1 MPVVICQ
8 LASGESMI
16 TEKGSMVWMSPNI
29 EMQTSAGGIGK
40 AFGRMFSGESIFQN
54 IYTARGG
61 AGMIAFA
68 SSFPGSIREV
78 EVMDDR
84 PMVVQKAGFLAAE
97 EGVEL
102 SIFFQKKTGAG
113 FFGGEG
119 FIMQKLSGRGKAF
132 VEIDGSAVE
141 YELKAGEK
149 MVVDSG
155 NLAMMD
161 ATCSIDIQTV
171 KGVKNVLFGGE
182 GLFNT
187 VVTGP
192 GRIVLQT
199 MPINNFAA
207 AVACSSGLKGL
218 GERFFCSQGFGG
230 YRIDERADALDAH
243 LHHVAG
249 MDRTDTGGGA
259 GEDHVAR
266 FQGEGLREIAHQ
278 VEGVKDEIAG
288 VGVLLP
294 LPVDKALDLQPGP
307 GVHIGDDT
315 GTDGAEGIKALAQRP
330 LPGGGLEIPGG
341 DVVAHGV
348 AQNIV
353 RGLLRGDMA
362 GMPANDHY
370 QLRLILYLPGQGA
383 GIEDLL
389 PMGGQAAGRL
399 KEDVWVGG
407 NGGVELLGVI
417 PVVEAHRQH
426 LAGRAG
432 GQELQT
438 VQEKTLSGLLP
449 PAKQVTGQGVDHV
462 VLHAAIGGAVRPQKT
477 DEFCHLALP
486 PALRMKDA
494 SCF

>member
-1 MPVVICQ
+1 MPVVSCQ

-68 SSFPGSIREV
+68 SSFPGSI
-78 EVMDDR
+78 

-207 AVACSSGLKGL
+207 AVASVLPSSK
-218 GERFFCSQGFGG
+218 
-230 YRIDERADALDAH
+230 
-243 LHHVAG
+243 
-249 MDRTDTGGGA
+249 
-259 GEDHVAR
+259 
-266 FQGEGLREIAHQ
+266 
-278 VEGVKDEIAG
+278 
-288 VGVLLP
+288 
-294 LPVDKALDLQPGP
+294 
-307 GVHIGDDT
+307 
-315 GTDGAEGIKALAQRP
+315 
-330 LPGGGLEIPGG
+330 
-341 DVVAHGV
+341 
-348 AQNIV
+348 
-353 RGLLRGDMA
+353 
-362 GMPANDHY
+362 
-370 QLRLILYLPGQGA
+370 
-383 GIEDLL
+383 
-389 PMGGQAAGRL
+389 
-399 KEDVWVGG
+399 
-407 NGGVELLGVI
+407 
-417 PVVEAHRQH
+417 
-426 LAGRAG
+426 
-432 GQELQT
+432 
-438 VQEKTLSGLLP
+438 
-449 PAKQVTGQGVDHV
+449 
-462 VLHAAIGGAVRPQKT
+462 
-477 DEFCHLALP
+477 
-486 PALRMKDA
+486 
-494 SCF
+494 